1 MKRTLISASCAIFI
15 FGTACA
21 REVTTWRASRGL
33 VSYFHY
39 SRHVRLAAAHRT
51 LPIGSQIR
59 VFNLDNGRS
68 AVVTVVGRGPFIRGR
83 VIDVSLE
90 AADALGFRREGV
102 AHVRIESIGSL
113 RKVKRLLSSS

>member
-1 MKRTLISASCAIFI
+1 MSGAA
-15 FGTACA
+15 AA
-21 REVTTWRASRGL
+21 EERGL
-33 VSYFHY
+33 ASYFHY
-39 SRHVRLAAAHRT
+39 SRHVGLTAAHRT

-102 AHVRIESIGSL
+102 VRDRVDWRQTPKRWSRL
-113 RKVKRLLSSS
+113 RVRTLTPPTASVINAAKAKS

>member
-1 MKRTLISASCAIFI
+1 LRIVIPLCAAL
-15 FGTACA
+15 FGLTGAA
-21 REVTTWRASRGL
+21 AAEERGL
-33 VSYFHY
+33 ASYFHY
-39 SRHVRLAAAHRT
+39 WRHIGLTAAHRT

-83 VIDVSLE
+83 VIDVSVK

-102 AHVRIESIGSL
+102 AHVRIESIGDKSA
-113 RKVKRLLSSS
+113 SPGSG